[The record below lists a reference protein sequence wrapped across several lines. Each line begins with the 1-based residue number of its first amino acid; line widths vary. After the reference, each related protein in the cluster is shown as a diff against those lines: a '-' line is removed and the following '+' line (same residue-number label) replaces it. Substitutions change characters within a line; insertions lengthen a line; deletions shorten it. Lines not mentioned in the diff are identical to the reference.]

1 MSFTYWLDHTL
12 SGCQRPSA
20 RLTAGSQVNLFS
32 AAVLQLPL
40 IPGTPVRIHFSC
52 PAQLHRKSPVLTI
65 CHCTLPWV
73 QHHRRPAAVQVVYP
87 DDLSF
92 PGCHKSLF
100 RLMITF
106 TGDHQ
111 VMRFPAT
118 NTCFCCIAALSELE
132 RRCVIS
138 SRFGLHISNALAV
151 KDRRSVMA
159 YPCRI
164 SDYQRQ
170 QG

>member
-1 MSFTYWLDHTL
+1 MGAMLICFGAAIL
-12 SGCQRPSA
+12 QR
-20 RLTAGSQVNLFS
+20 
-32 AAVLQLPL
+32 PL
-40 IPGTPVRIHFSC
+40 IPGTPIRIHFSC
-52 PAQLHRKSPVLTI
+52 SALLHRKSSILTI

-73 QHHRRPAAVQVVYP
+73 QPHRRPAAVQVVYP

-100 RLMITF
+100 HLMITF

-118 NTCFCCIAALSELE
+118 STCFSCIAALSELE
-132 RRCVIS
+132 HRCVIS
-138 SRFGLHISNALAV
+138 NRFGLHISNAIAV

>member
-32 AAVLQLPL
+32 AAVSQLPL
-40 IPGTPVRIHFSC
+40 IPGTPVRVHISC
-52 PAQLHRKSPVLTI
+52 PAQPYSR
-65 CHCTLPWV
+65 
-73 QHHRRPAAVQVVYP
+73 AVVN
-87 DDLSF
+87 
-92 PGCHKSLF
+92 HIF
-100 RLMITF
+100 RLMT
-106 TGDHQ
+106 TTSGDHQ

-118 NTCFCCIAALSELE
+118 NTCFSCIATLSELE
-132 RRCVIS
+132 HRCVS
-138 SRFGLHISNALAV
+138 SNRFGLHISNAIAV

-170 QG
+170 QGQI